1 MRWTITTAGLAALL
15 LLPGCGSSD
24 KGGPHRV
31 QATAPSITFSYQ
43 GDQLDDA
50 TDRATNYCR
59 RYSQE
64 AKLTDLNTREGL
76 HYATYEC
83 R

>member
-1 MRWTITTAGLAALL
+1 MRWMFTSLGLAAAL

-24 KGGPHRV
+24 SEGPHRV
-31 QATAPSITFSYQ
+31 QATAPSVTYSYD

-59 RYSQE
+59 HYSQE
-64 AKLTDLNTREGL
+64 AKLTDLTTREGL